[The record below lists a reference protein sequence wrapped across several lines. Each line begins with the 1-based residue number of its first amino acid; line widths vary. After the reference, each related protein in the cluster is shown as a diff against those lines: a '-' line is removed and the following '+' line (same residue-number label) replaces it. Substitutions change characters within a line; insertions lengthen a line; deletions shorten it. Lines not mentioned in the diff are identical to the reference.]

1 MAQLVSCA
9 MGLPCFRA
17 SGSIELEPEWQ
28 TAELV
33 LPILETAAPKD
44 GRSAKGDFVPACVTA
59 ITNSLDADLRQN
71 YGCSKFAIVGD
82 NAHRTQ
88 YFALAFEP
96 APGSQVREMMDLED
110 LARSFRKDVP
120 LWQFLGGRFV
130 LVAVRDAC
138 TTSRCEEPRTMK
150 SEADR
155 LKCITKCKWCLQR
168 SKQKKTLAPE
178 QYIAKQKEELDSIIR
193 SLEYPLEYEKHYNQY
208 SRLIREELEAF
219 DTVHGRSLTVHTGED
234 CDADDYAHIVDEADK
249 DLSEHEMVAFVD
261 VDPQTIT
268 AMMTCNNRL

>member
-1 MAQLVSCA
+1 MMCMVLTMAQLVSCA

-208 SRLIREELEAF
+208 SRLIRELMVCLHPAGRMGRCYVQALPVRPDLESGSAF
-219 DTVHGRSLTVHTGED
+219 ATSYV
-234 CDADDYAHIVDEADK
+234 
-249 DLSEHEMVAFVD
+249 
-261 VDPQTIT
+261 
-268 AMMTCNNRL
+268 